1 MKWVCCACGEEN
13 DSSYECYECGAHNTG
28 DCVCSVCGALNDP
41 DERCSN
47 CGHELCM
54 ECETSEGGLDDYQDF
69 EESMVP
75 EIEQDDFSSL

>member
-1 MKWVCCACGEEN
+1 
-13 DSSYECYECGAHNTG
+13 
-28 DCVCSVCGALNDP
+28 
-41 DERCSN
+41 
-47 CGHELCM
+47 M